1 MGELIQG
8 ICIQKSNLPKNA
20 PVEECEKVEDG
31 FVYRFQRR
39 TDVSPIERFLRIF
52 SDLFDG
58 VTKAR
63 GTLCH
68 ASEKLPDLIYVRGH
82 AIPIKD
88 QSERGA
94 TGISTAHQKPW
105 PRAFDTIDII
115 FKAPSSEIAGAAKP
129 AEATRNSAAAA
140 KPAPAPSSREGRSGP
155 GHPADAPQPLPPA
168 NRRTDANDV
177 IPPQQ
182 NAAAKQAP
190 PPVPARDGRRRLGDP
205 ESADAI
211 QPAPP
216 PAQNAAPPAANPD
229 DLVLAQV
236 RPDVAPQAQVPQDP
250 IPPAPP
256 LPAEIKMEAPP
267 APPLPAKDGIDEA
280 PPAPPLTKT
289 LIEKPATTPSAAGP
303 VGAEALQQARQG
315 LKKTADDPA
324 LREAGRKPPP
334 TGADDLTSIM
344 QKKFAS
350 MRMANGDPDPAKSAK
365 DADEW
370 DE

>member
-1 MGELIQG
+1 MPPRQ
-8 ICIQKSNLPKNA
+8 NLRRHRHRGK
-20 PVEECEKVEDG
+20 DG
-31 FVYRFQRR
+31 LGLAIPPMRRNPCPRR
-39 TDVSPIERFLRIF
+39 TGEPMRMTSFHR
-52 SDLFDG
+52 
-58 VTKAR
+58 
-63 GTLCH
+63 
-68 ASEKLPDLIYVRGH
+68 
-82 AIPIKD
+82 
-88 QSERGA
+88 
-94 TGISTAHQKPW
+94 
-105 PRAFDTIDII
+105 
-115 FKAPSSEIAGAAKP
+115 
-129 AEATRNSAAAA
+129 
-140 KPAPAPSSREGRSGP
+140 SRT
-155 GHPADAPQPLPPA
+155 Q
-168 NRRTDANDV
+168 
-177 IPPQQ
+177 
-182 NAAAKQAP
+182 
-190 PPVPARDGRRRLGDP
+190 RRLGDP

-229 DLVLAQV
+229 DVVLAQP

-256 LPAEIKMEAPP
+256 LPAEIQMEAPP